1 MEFNAGY
8 IWNYSIK
15 QHKKF
20 YKIELF
26 VINYTRYKLQT
37 TKQ

>member
-1 MEFNAGY
+1 MEFNTGN
-8 IWNYSIK
+8 IWNNSRK

-26 VINYTRYKLQT
+26 VINYTQYKLQT
-37 TKQ
+37 TKL